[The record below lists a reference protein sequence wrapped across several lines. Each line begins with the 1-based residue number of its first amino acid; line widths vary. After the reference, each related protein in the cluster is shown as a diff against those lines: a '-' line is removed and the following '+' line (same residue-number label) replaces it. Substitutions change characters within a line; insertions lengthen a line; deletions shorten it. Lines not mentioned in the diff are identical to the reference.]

1 MCFIS
6 VLKMLDFIGSTLEH
20 SELLY
25 KQGITALGRSP
36 WHSIN
41 DGLRKMKERPISRLS
56 EQFRWKY
63 RWLWNKMAAQSVER
77 RVDRT
82 WGFPGGSCSKES
94 ACKVWDLG
102 SIPVWGDPNL
112 MVELK
117 GAQLHVRWE
126 SWLYWLWF
134 PEKKGNFQLLQ
145 NTDIFYIWYANSLS
159 SYYAYVC
166 SHNIIHSIP
175 ILKYR

>member
-1 MCFIS
+1 M
-6 VLKMLDFIGSTLEH
+6 LKILDCIGSVMES

-56 EQFRWKY
+56 EQFRWKH

-77 RVDRT
+77 RVDKT
-82 WGFPGGSCSKES
+82 WGFPGGSHSKES

-102 SIPVWGDPNL
+102 SIPVLGRPYFDGRIKRCPVTCEVRKL
-112 MVELK
+112 VILIMV
-117 GAQLHVRWE
+117 
-126 SWLYWLWF
+126 SW
-134 PEKKGNFQLLQ
+134 KKWKLSTATEHRYIIYMMCKFLILLC
-145 NTDIFYIWYANSLS
+145 ICL
-159 SYYAYVC
+159 
-166 SHNIIHSIP
+166 
-175 ILKYR
+175 